1 MSQHHQHHRHHRRG
15 GHGGG
20 GGGGG
25 QRDNRP
31 QERRKSDAE
40 NAFLLRT
47 PLTPNQWIRMEKG
60 LNDPAMRAV
69 DLLAPVGK
77 GTRGLIV
84 APPKSGKT
92 TILKQ
97 LCVAAH
103 ASEPNMKIYCLLVD
117 ERPEEVTDFKRSVP
131 AEVFASSSDRGYD
144 EHIRLAETVYQKA
157 VAGAAAGEDVMI
169 VVDSLTRL
177 SRVHNTASGG
187 NRTMSGGLDSRA
199 MEVPRRFFGAA
210 RKLEEGGSLTILAT
224 ILVDTGSRMDEVIF
238 QEFKGTGNME
248 LVLSR
253 QAAEARCFPAIHVK
267 NSGTRREELLFPP
280 ETLQKVWKL
289 RRTLASLGDLEA
301 TRSIIDMMRRHPTNE
316 RLLQVIDSVQ

>member
-1 MSQHHQHHRHHRRG
+1 MPHHQYHQPHHHRHRQNRPG
-15 GHGGG
+15 GPGA
-20 GGGGG
+20 
-25 QRDNRP
+25 RDQRP
-31 QERRKSDAE
+31 QERRRTDAE
-40 NAFLLRT
+40 SAFLLRT
-47 PLTPNQWIRMEKG
+47 PLTPNEWIRLERG

-77 GTRGLIV
+77 GQRGLIV
-84 APPKSGKT
+84 AAPKTGKT

-97 LCVAAH
+97 FCIATAA
-103 ASEPNMKIYCLLVD
+103 AEPKMKILCLLVD

-131 AEVFASSSDRGYD
+131 CEVFASSSDRAYE

-157 VAGAAAGEDVMI
+157 VAAAAAGEDVMV

-177 SRVHNTASGG
+177 SRVHNTASAG

-224 ILVDTGSRMDEVIF
+224 ILVDTGSRMDEIIF

-253 QAAEARCFPAIHVK
+253 QAAESRLFPAIHVK

-280 ETLQKVWKL
+280 DVLQKVWKL
-289 RRTLASLGDLEA
+289 RRTLAVLGDLDA
-301 TRSIIDMMRRHPTNE
+301 TRTLIDMMRRHTTNE
-316 RLLQVIDSVQ
+316 RLLQIIDQVR